1 MLNGPFLRNLELEI
15 EIVDY
20 SFLGD
25 WSSDI
30 KIQEVCIEQILS
42 VTTVRKEAIEIL
54 IWKETKIKHACRK
67 GRGRIHWLPMP
78 SFNPFLRHICFLKY
92 AFFIS
97 VTSSS
102 VFPKLIQGVDGIK
115 IVLTNILY

>member
-30 KIQEVCIEQILS
+30 KIQEVCIEHILS

-54 IWKETKIKHACRK
+54 I
-67 GRGRIHWLPMP
+67 
-78 SFNPFLRHICFLKY
+78 
-92 AFFIS
+92 
-97 VTSSS
+97 
-102 VFPKLIQGVDGIK
+102 
-115 IVLTNILY
+115 